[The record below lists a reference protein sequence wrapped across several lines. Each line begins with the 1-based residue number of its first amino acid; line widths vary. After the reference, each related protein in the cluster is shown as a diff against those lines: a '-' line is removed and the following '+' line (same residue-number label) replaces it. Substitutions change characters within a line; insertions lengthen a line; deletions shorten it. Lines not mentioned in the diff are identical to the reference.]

1 MGDVVPLLS
10 WIADLLRAERVPYTC
25 FRHIPAYTAQEEAA
39 VSHIPQRCWA
49 KVVICMADDQPVQAV
64 LPAHQMVDLEQLRL
78 LANAVELRLAR
89 EEEIAT
95 LYPECEVGA
104 MPPFGAAYGH
114 RGFVERCLVGEP
126 EMVFNAGTHTEGIC
140 MHYGDFSQLA
150 KPIVGAFGRPPVR
163 RQTAATDTRRRRSSS
178 RVLTPA
184 AWRGVMK
191 SRPPFPGIR
200 VTANGNQLVS
210 YHTETRIADA
220 GVFYPI
226 TPSTEGGELFQQAFA
241 EGKLNVFGGNTIAV
255 EAEGEHAAQGGAI
268 AHSVCGKRVVNYTS
282 GQGVVYGVEQYYHAP
297 GKCSTMVLE
306 VAARALT
313 KHALNVHCGHDDV
326 YGALD
331 TGWIIVFGKDAQQAA
346 DQALILRRVTELS
359 LTPGMNV
366 MDGFL
371 TSHLERTFYKHESE
385 LIRQFLGAPGD
396 IIDCPTESQ
405 RVLFG
410 PKRRRVPKMIDLANP
425 VLLGPVQNQ
434 EHYMQGVVARRD
446 NFTEPILK
454 FLEAAY
460 EDFAKL
466 TGRDYGLISQY
477 KTGDADTVFV
487 SLGSAAE
494 NIEAG
499 VDYLREHRN
508 AKVGS
513 IHVNVF
519 RPFPDAAIVK
529 ALAGKKHVI
538 ILERTDEAMA
548 GDNPMGRDIR
558 TALHKALQR
567 EAGLPA
573 ITADRMPRLFA
584 GVYGL
589 GSRDFRPEHT
599 IGAYEYA
606 TGTRA
611 RKDGKRAS
619 DGASFIVLGVDHPYD
634 VKSDETPS
642 LLPEG
647 AIAVRFHSIG
657 GWGAITTGKNLGAI
671 IGDFNDFLYER
682 DKVVDEFGNPKE
694 IIHVSANP
702 KYGSE
707 KKGAPTSYF
716 MVAAPERIRVNCDL
730 RHVTV
735 VLCCDPKAFTHTN
748 PLDGMAEGGCL
759 VWESEEEGEQAW
771 ERLPMWARKQILDK
785 KIRVFTLPGFQIAR
799 KATDRGDLQLRMQG
813 NAFLGAFFAVSPLL
827 QEFRISQEQFREVV
841 HKQYV
846 KKFGRLGEGVV
857 KSNMEVMTQG
867 FDLVREIRIGEL
879 NAADRSTLRGQALL
893 PVVHGN
899 GDGCGSGC
907 RSHPVPEGQSE
918 RTPLT
923 QLASFDALF
932 RAGLG
937 YNQPASPLASVGVM
951 AAGSGDT
958 ASKYVARRETPL
970 YIAENCT
977 QCMECIAVCPDTAL
991 PNCSQDLETI
1001 LRTAVTHY
1009 VTDPGER
1016 QKMLRLMPEIEKRT
1030 RDMMRAGLAKDP
1042 PPLQRIIQKV
1052 TNEVNGFSPEAKRQ
1066 FFDVIDK
1073 VPMAYEKANA
1083 IFATPEKKTP
1093 GGGGVF
1099 SIFVSDL
1106 CKGCAACVTACGDHQ
1121 ALKMVQETEDV
1132 NAEHET
1138 GTAFLD
1144 LLPDTPQKYL
1154 GLYNDA
1160 RPQDSKT
1167 ATLRNMLMVRRNYD
1181 ALVSGDGACA
1191 GCGEKSILRA
1201 IAAVTEAYMR
1211 PLYHAKSDRLRAKA
1225 EQLEEVGVLKL
1236 ACLRERSQEE
1246 YDLLRQAV
1254 AHLLMGL
1261 GGEDEKDT
1269 KARIAAHGSIS
1280 DHDLVNALT
1289 TVMRQEAFNH
1299 KNLQPVDGRLAN
1311 GMSVMAMAAH
1321 TGCNT
1326 VYGSTPPNNPHPY
1339 PWMNSLFQDGITVG
1353 WLLGESFIVDHGRR
1367 SVVPERLADALLSR
1381 DADVIT
1387 PREYYEYVHF
1397 SDAVM
1402 TDQEILELPKAWVV
1416 GGDGGMGYIGYQN
1429 TSKVVLQNRPNVKA
1443 LMLDTQVYSN
1453 TGGQNSDS
1461 TPMLGGN
1468 DMNVFG
1474 AATQGKNTE
1483 KKTVAE
1489 TFLAGHGSPFV
1500 AQVSIANAPKLYRAI
1515 LDGLEYRGTMFMQC
1529 FTTCQPEHG
1538 VADDVAL
1545 DQAQRVRDSR
1555 GAPEFVFN
1563 PRLGETYQEALD
1575 IKGNPSIDMDWYET
1589 KFKGTNEA
1597 YRYTVAHWCATEA
1610 RFRNHLKK
1618 IKQDDAAM
1626 LIPLEN
1632 MLVRITQQDVVYR
1645 RYLVPSH
1652 RSYVPDFGVYIR
1664 VQGTNGVSE
1673 YRSLSRQLVLFCVER
1688 RKAWRML
1695 QSKAGIE
1702 NREYKAQ
1709 RSILADV
1716 DAGRISREELFAR
1729 AEELIR
1735 ERVKGGTSSPA
1746 SAGHGPRPATTA
1758 SGAAAGVHPTGQ
1770 SASQPTS

>member
-1 MGDVVPLLS
+1 
-10 WIADLLRAERVPYTC
+10 
-25 FRHIPAYTAQEEAA
+25 
-39 VSHIPQRCWA
+39 
-49 KVVICMADDQPVQAV
+49 
-64 LPAHQMVDLEQLRL
+64 
-78 LANAVELRLAR
+78 
-89 EEEIAT
+89 
-95 LYPECEVGA
+95 
-104 MPPFGAAYGH
+104 
-114 RGFVERCLVGEP
+114 
-126 EMVFNAGTHTEGIC
+126 
-140 MHYGDFSQLA
+140 
-150 KPIVGAFGRPPVR
+150 
-163 RQTAATDTRRRRSSS
+163 
-178 RVLTPA
+178 
-184 AWRGVMK
+184 
-191 SRPPFPGIR
+191 
-200 VTANGNQLVS
+200 
-210 YHTETRIADA
+210 
-220 GVFYPI
+220 
-226 TPSTEGGELFQQAFA
+226 
-241 EGKLNVFGGNTIAV
+241 
-255 EAEGEHAAQGGAI
+255 
-268 AHSVCGKRVVNYTS
+268 
-282 GQGVVYGVEQYYHAP
+282 
-297 GKCSTMVLE
+297 
-306 VAARALT
+306 
-313 KHALNVHCGHDDV
+313 V

-371 TSHLERTFYKHESE
+371 TSHLERTFYKHEAA
-385 LIRQFLGAPGD
+385 LIREYLGAPED
-396 IIDCPTESQ
+396 LISCPTASQ
-405 RVLFG
+405 RELFG
-410 PKRRRVPKMIDLANP
+410 PTRRRVPKMIDLANP

-434 EHYMQGVVARRD
+434 EHYMQGVVARRN
-446 NFTEPILK
+446 NFTEPILE
-454 FLEAAY
+454 FFEEAYDA
-460 EDFAKL
+460 FAKL
-466 TGRDYGLISQY
+466 TGRHYGLVTEY
-477 KTGDADTVFV
+477 KTADAETVFV

-494 NIEAG
+494 NIEAA
-499 VDYLREHRN
+499 VDYLRDTRR
-508 AKVGS
+508 ASVGS

-519 RPFPDAAIVK
+519 RPFPEAAVVK

-538 ILERTDEAMA
+538 ILERTDEPLA

-558 TALHKALQR
+558 TALHKALQGD
-567 EAGLPA
+567 AGLPTIA
-573 ITADRMPRLFA
+573 ADQMPRLFA

-599 IGAYEYA
+599 IGAYEFA
-606 TGTRA
+606 TGSRA
-611 RKDGKRAS
+611 RSDGRRAS
-619 DGASFIVLGVDHPYD
+619 DGASFMVLGVDHPYE
-634 VKSDETPS
+634 VIADETPS

-647 AIAVRFHSIG
+647 SIAVRFHSVG

-671 IGDFNDFLYER
+671 IGDLNDLLYDR
-682 DKVVDEFGNPKE
+682 DKVVDDFGNPKE

-707 KKGAPTSYF
+707 KKGAPTAYF

-730 RHVTV
+730 RHVNV

-748 PLDGMAEGGCL
+748 PLDGMSEGGCL

-771 ERLPMWARKQILDK
+771 ERLPMWARKHILEK
-785 KIRVFTLPGFQIAR
+785 NIRVFTLPGFQIAR

-827 QEFRISQEQFREVV
+827 QEFRITQDQFRQVV

-846 KKFGRLGEGVV
+846 KKFGRLGDAVV
-857 KSNMEVMTQG
+857 ASNMEVMTQG
-867 FDLVREIRIGEL
+867 FERVREIRIGEL
-879 NAADRSTLRGQALL
+879 EAPDRSTLRGKALL
-893 PVVHGN
+893 PVII
-899 GDGCGSGC
+899 DQARESGCGSGC
-907 RSHPVPEGQSE
+907 RSHTRPDTQEE

-923 QLASFDALF
+923 RIGSFDGLF

-937 YNQPASPLASVGVM
+937 YNQPANALASLGVM
-951 AAGSGDT
+951 AAASGDT

-970 YIAENCT
+970 YSPENCT

-1009 VTDPGER
+1009 VTDSSER
-1016 QKMLRLMPEIEKRT
+1016 QKMLRLMPEIEQRT
-1030 RDMMRAGLAKDP
+1030 REMMRAGLAKDP
-1042 PPLQRIIQKV
+1042 LPLPQIIRKV
-1052 TNEVNGFSPEAKRQ
+1052 TNEVNGFSAEAKQ
-1066 FFDVIDK
+1066 QLFDVIEK

-1083 IFATPEKKTP
+1083 IFGTPEKRKAGE
-1093 GGGGVF
+1093 GGIF

-1106 CKGCAACVTACGDHQ
+1106 CKGCAACVTACGEHR
-1121 ALKMVQETEDV
+1121 ALRMVQETEDV

-1154 GLYNDA
+1154 GLYNDL

-1191 GCGEKSILRA
+1191 GCGEKSVLRA

-1211 PLYHAKSDRLRAKA
+1211 PLYHAKADRLRATALELEKA
-1225 EQLEEVGVLKL
+1225 GPEKL
-1236 ACLRERSQEE
+1236 ATLRARSQDE
-1246 YDLLRQAV
+1246 YDLFRQVV
-1254 AHLLMGL
+1254 AHMLMGL
-1261 GGEDEKDT
+1261 GGEDDKDT
-1269 KARIAAHGSIS
+1269 KARIAAHGPIS
-1280 DHDLVNALT
+1280 DEDVVNAIVA
-1289 TVMRQEAFNH
+1289 VMRQEAFNH
-1299 KNLQPVDGRLAN
+1299 RDLQPIDGRLAN
-1311 GMSVMAMAAH
+1311 GTSVMAMAAH

-1353 WLLGESFIVDHGRR
+1353 WLLGESFIVDHARR
-1367 SVVPERLADALLSR
+1367 SVIPERLADVLLHR
-1381 DADVIT
+1381 DSGVISE
-1387 PREYYEYVHF
+1387 REYYEYVHF
-1397 SDAVM
+1397 SDAIM
-1402 TDQEILELPKAWVV
+1402 TDQEILELPKVWVV
-1416 GGDGGMGYIGYQN
+1416 GGDGGMGDIGYQN
-1429 TSKVVLQNRPNVKA
+1429 TSKVILQNRPNVKA

-1474 AATQGKNTE
+1474 AATQGKNVE

-1538 VADDVAL
+1538 VADDMAL

-1563 PRLGETYQEALD
+1563 PRLGESYQEALD
-1575 IKGNPSIDMDWYET
+1575 LKGNPSIDMDWYET
-1589 KFKGTNEA
+1589 KFKGTNES

-1618 IKQDDAAM
+1618 IKAENAAR
-1626 LIPLEN
+1626 LVPLEN

-1645 RYLVPSH
+1645 RYLIPTH
-1652 RSYVPDFGVYIR
+1652 RSFVPDFGVYIK
-1664 VQGTNGVSE
+1664 VPGTNGAIE
-1673 YRSLSRQLVLFCVER
+1673 YRALSRQLVLFCVER

-1695 QSKAGIE
+1695 QSKAGVE

-1709 RSILADV
+1709 RSLLADV
-1716 DAGRISREELFAR
+1716 DSGKISQEELFAN
-1729 AEELIR
+1729 AEELLKIR
-1735 ERVKGGTSSPA
+1735 IRGAAVPHTPKPA
-1746 SAGHGPRPATTA
+1746 EPKAPRAAAPGPEVLPRSENAAPSVTA
-1758 SGAAAGVHPTGQ
+1758 SV
-1770 SASQPTS
+1770 SS